1 MKVLLINGSRREK
14 GCTYTA
20 LREVAGALEK
30 NGIETVMMH
39 IGKRALNGEIDM
51 LVHEAAEVMKDC
63 DGLVVGS
70 PVYYASPSGEV
81 LAFLDRLFWSHKK
94 ILEFKPGAAI
104 VSARRA
110 GTSASLDVLN
120 KYFTI
125 VQMPLVSSRYW
136 NMVHGNT
143 PDEVVQD
150 EEGMLVMRALGNN
163 MAWLL
168 KSIEAG
174 RSAGVSLP
182 EQEPSRSTNF
192 IRRNSV
198 G

>member
-30 NGIETVMMH
+30 NGIETVMIH

-81 LAFLDRLFWSHKK
+81 LAFLDRFFWSHKQ

-120 KYFTI
+120 KYFTM
-125 VQMPLVSSRYW
+125 VQMPLVSSRY
-136 NMVHGNT
+136 
-143 PDEVVQD
+143 
-150 EEGMLVMRALGNN
+150 
-163 MAWLL
+163 
-168 KSIEAG
+168 
-174 RSAGVSLP
+174 
-182 EQEPSRSTNF
+182 
-192 IRRNSV
+192 
-198 G
+198 